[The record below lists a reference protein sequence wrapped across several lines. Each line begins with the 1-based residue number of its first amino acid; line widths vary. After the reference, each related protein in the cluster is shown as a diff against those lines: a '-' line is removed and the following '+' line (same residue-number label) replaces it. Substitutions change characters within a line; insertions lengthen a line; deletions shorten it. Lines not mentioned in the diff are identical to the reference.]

1 MTGLLIGGD
10 RMRRT
15 LLALTV
21 LIATCLATAQAS
33 RMVTDETGRT
43 VTVPDHPHRV
53 ICLVPSVTDTVFA
66 LGSGDDVVAVSDYTT
81 YPPAALK
88 KPSIGSLVKP
98 SIETILS
105 FHPDLVVGTNIPGST
120 ETADQLKS
128 VGVAVY
134 LLDPQGL
141 SGVLRSVKSVGEAL
155 NRIPQAAAL
164 DASLSRRIAAVKA
177 RTAGK
182 PAPRVLVPVWYDPII
197 TVGKH
202 AFISEIIEAAGARS
216 VTDDLTPDW
225 PQISLEAVIAR
236 APEALVLIRGG
247 KIAIE
252 TLQKRPGWS
261 SLPAIQ
267 QGKVYYVNNG
277 IQDPSPVAIDALEEL
292 AREFHP

>member
-15 LLALTV
+15 LLALTA

-33 RMVTDETGRT
+33 RVVTDETGRT

-120 ETADQLKS
+120 ETATQLKS
-128 VGVAVY
+128 VGVPVY
-134 LLDPQGL
+134 LVDPQGL
-141 SGVLRSVKSVGEAL
+141 PGILRSVKSVGEAL
-155 NRIPQAAAL
+155 NRVPQADAL
-164 DASLSRRIAAVKA
+164 NATLSRRIAAVKA

-182 PAPRVLVPVWYDPII
+182 PAPRVLVPIWYDPII

-202 AFISEIIEAAGARS
+202 AFISEILEAAGARS
-216 VTDDLTPDW
+216 VTDDLSPDW

-236 APEALVLIRGG
+236 APEALLLIRGG
-247 KIAIE
+247 KVSID

-267 QGKVYYVNNG
+267 KGKVYYVENG
-277 IQDPSPVAIDALEEL
+277 IQEPSPVAIDALEEL